1 MLDKQDI
8 ALLQNMMDT
17 TVSRSLKVI
26 LKVALEENNRVF
38 KQELRKEWRNDFR
51 DILSQNNADL
61 KREIRDE
68 MHSLISASEYRTTAR
83 IDNLSMK
90 VDGLKSEIVSE
101 VCEVISDAILPQIH
115 ELQVDMRLVKNHL
128 KLA

>member
-1 MLDKQDI
+1 MKFSSEAFDMLDKQDI
-8 ALLQNMMDT
+8 ALLQDIMDT
-17 TVSRSLKVI
+17 TVSKSLKVT

-90 VDGLKSEIVSE
+90 VDGLKSEIVS
-101 VCEVISDAILPQIH
+101 
-115 ELQVDMRLVKNHL
+115 
-128 KLA
+128 